1 MEQEEKELKC
11 LRCCRRYFHYI
22 RYTNLCAGLI
32 FEVSAVRG
40 LLRMVGDA
48 SSESSLGIYRRE
60 KIDRWGIYCHLGYF
74 ETYIR

>member
-48 SSESSLGIYRRE
+48 SSESL
-60 KIDRWGIYCHLGYF
+60 IDRWGIYCHLGYF